1 LSLLLLVFFVVAW
14 RTLGEQFSTVSTLFE
29 GFREIPTDP
38 QRSTP
43 ESYEFLLFSCFLLL
57 PIKAYAEVRV
67 EIRGGTTIPTRRYG
81 TPYAEVRFSIRGST
95 ILHTRK
101 YTRKIEFP
109 TDSVDSLPTRRYGL
123 WPLLPRHEG
132 LYHRSSLITALCS
145 QLRCGRRLTGLR
157 GGTVSKASRQAD
169 HRVTD

>member
-1 LSLLLLVFFVVAW
+1 M
-14 RTLGEQFSTVSTLFE
+14 STLFE
-29 GFREIPTDP
+29 GFREIPIDP

-57 PIKAYAEVRV
+57 LIKAYAEVRV

-95 ILHTRK
+95 PK
-101 YTRKIEFP
+101 KSNFP
-109 TDSVDSLPTRRYGL
+109 ADSVDSLPTRRYGH
-123 WPLLPRHEG
+123 WPLLPRHES
-132 LYHRSSLITALCS
+132 LYHRSSLITALCN

-157 GGTVSKASRQAD
+157 GGTVSKANPSRGPSRNRLIKSPKPYAEVRL
-169 HRVTD
+169 HARYLINTER